1 MERDTISY
9 AIIGA
14 ALALIFAAL
23 LAGCVGQPRLEVE
36 SGDYTQ
42 VQGTD
47 EVTRSAARAIR
58 SLRIDR
64 AASIALLTLDDGS
77 HITLALA
84 ERDRAEWPEGC
95 PTNIYSHYMEVLDIE
110 EPELAIASMRL
121 RDPVLVRDCPDE
133 PEEVVL
139 RADGEIGGGGGARS
153 ESCLIF
159 SRR

>member
-23 LAGCVGQPRLEVE
+23 LAGCVGEPRLEVE
-36 SGDYTQ
+36 SGDYKQ

-47 EVTRSAARAIR
+47 EATRTAARAIR

-84 ERDRAEWPEGC
+84 TRDRAEWPVGC

-121 RDPVLVRDCPDE
+121 RDPVLVRDCPAE

-139 RADGEIGGGGGARS
+139 RAEGEIGGGGGARS